1 MLCASQLELEQF
13 LGHYD
18 SVDQIK
24 QKEQNNVKRLPRS
37 NNKAQDPGLAKLAT
51 DINDFTSKT

>member
-37 NNKAQDPGLAKLAT
+37 NKKA
-51 DINDFTSKT
+51 